1 MNAFQTIL
9 KKLYSGDNPVFAVLK
24 AENKLELAAI
34 DDLDSALSEN
44 LYHALIQ
51 QLNKDLL
58 LTNLHFVV
66 PENCKPAI
74 LLEELNRFVSELV
87 NNDFNTFLNLLYRI
101 DLSENIL
108 IKLPKDNQEE
118 YISSISFLILKREWE
133 KVWFRKKYS

>member
-1 MNAFQTIL
+1 M
-9 KKLYSGDNPVFAVLK
+9 
-24 AENKLELAAI
+24 
-34 DDLDSALSEN
+34 
-44 LYHALIQ
+44 
-51 QLNKDLL
+51 

-66 PENCKPAI
+66 PENCKPTI

-87 NNDFNTFLNLLYRI
+87 NNDFDSFLNLLYRI

-108 IKLPKDNQEE
+108 VKLPKDNQEE